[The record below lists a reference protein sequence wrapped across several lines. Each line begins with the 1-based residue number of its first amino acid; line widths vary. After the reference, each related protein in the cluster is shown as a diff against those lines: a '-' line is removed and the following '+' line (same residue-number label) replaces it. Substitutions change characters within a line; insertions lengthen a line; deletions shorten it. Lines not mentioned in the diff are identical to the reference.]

1 MCAATKRLQKELIA
15 VNEDDIK
22 EFFKLDEPGD
32 NLNCWTGLLLPD
44 KPPFDKGAFQIQ
56 IIFEPDYPIKPPKL
70 TFKTPIY
77 HPNVDEKGQ
86 FCLPLIE
93 PSKWKPATKIV
104 EVLKE
109 LKDLIANPEIE
120 HPLRAE
126 LAEEYARDKTTF
138 NKKAAEYTAKYAV
151 SR

>member
-1 MCAATKRLQKELIA
+1 MCAATRRLQKELVA
-15 VNEDDIK
+15 VRENDIQ

-32 NLNCWTGLLLPD
+32 CLTCWTGNLLPD
-44 KPPFDKGAFQIQ
+44 KPPFDKGSFKIQ
-56 IIFEPDYPIKPPKL
+56 IIFEPDYPIKPPKV
-70 TFKTPIY
+70 TFQTPIY

-86 FCLPLIE
+86 ICLPLID

-104 EVLKE
+104 EVIKE

-126 LAEEYARDKTTF
+126 LAEEYARDKAAF
-138 NKKAAEYTAKYAV
+138 NKKAAEYTAKYA
-151 SR
+151 SSS